1 MVLYLR
7 DYETFPVHEC
17 LEAEPNSFTINYDGI
32 SGISQVK
39 VDLKI
44 QNADEEYFCQGKVR
58 AKVELE
64 CVRCL
69 DKYERDMDLKTDF
82 IICSEEYHNR
92 IKGEAEDNENYV
104 YCYGN
109 EIKADI
115 TDVIRQA
122 IIIAVPMMPL
132 CSYDCAG
139 LCTKCGVNRNHK
151 DCDCQTEVIDERWQG
166 LKDLQ
171 QEKN

>member
-1 MVLYLR
+1 MR
-7 DYETFPVHEC
+7 DYETFPAQVC
-17 LEAEPNSFTINYDGI
+17 LETKPDSFTVKYDGM
-32 SGISQVK
+32 SGVGQVK
-39 VDLKI
+39 VDLTI
-44 QNADEEYFCQGKVR
+44 QKADEEYFCQGYVR
-58 AKVELE
+58 AKVNIE

-69 DKYERDMDLKTDF
+69 DKYESDIESKTSF

-92 IKGEAEDNENYV
+92 LKEEAEDNENYV
-104 YCYGN
+104 FCYGN

-122 IIIAVPMMPL
+122 IILAVPMMPL
-132 CSYDCAG
+132 CSEDCAG

-151 DCDCQTEVIDERWQG
+151 DCDCQTEVFDERWRG

-171 QEKN
+171 QEDN